1 MGKEVVETIY
11 GKHKKYEIIRET
23 GTFSNPKYVVKDSD
37 GKYSGEFS
45 SLSDAVEWAENKG

>member
-11 GKHKKYEIIRET
+11 GKHKIYEIIRET

-45 SLSDAVEWAENKG
+45 SLSDAVKWAENKG